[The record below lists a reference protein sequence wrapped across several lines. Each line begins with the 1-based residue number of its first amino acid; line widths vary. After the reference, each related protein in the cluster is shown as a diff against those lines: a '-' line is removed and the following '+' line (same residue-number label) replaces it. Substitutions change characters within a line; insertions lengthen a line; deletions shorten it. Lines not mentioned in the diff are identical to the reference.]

1 MVRFQSNASNV
12 CAVLIGGVVGY
23 HKEGVNFA
31 FILEYSVCKNSY
43 HKIDRHLGIMP
54 ANKMSFSFIS
64 YLYDDWISKYD
75 AY

>member
-1 MVRFQSNASNV
+1 
-12 CAVLIGGVVGY
+12 
-23 HKEGVNFA
+23 
-31 FILEYSVCKNSY
+31 
-43 HKIDRHLGIMP
+43 MP